1 MKEKTQSL
9 VKMAVAAKSSWNYAN
24 PIIFPTHSDELNSI
38 DTFNLSHNTIK
49 EIQLN
54 GNSVMVN
61 VSVNFIVG
69 SG

>member
-1 MKEKTQSL
+1 
-9 VKMAVAAKSSWNYAN
+9 MAVAAKSSWNYAN

-38 DTFNLSHNTIK
+38 DTFNLSHNKIK